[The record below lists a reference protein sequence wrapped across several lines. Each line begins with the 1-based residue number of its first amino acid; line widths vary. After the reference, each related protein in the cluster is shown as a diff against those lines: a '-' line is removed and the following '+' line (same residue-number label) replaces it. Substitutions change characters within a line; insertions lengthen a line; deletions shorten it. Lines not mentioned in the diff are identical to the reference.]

1 MPAADVNRYVACK
14 YYELLRSKDR
24 ESELEYQLLRPDYGT
39 EAIAAPLSEARRLLS
54 DGAVI
59 LPRARTF
66 HRSPHGLLGL
76 SADDDD

>member
-59 LPRARTF
+59 L
-66 HRSPHGLLGL
+66 
-76 SADDDD
+76 